1 MTDLLASLSEAIAN
15 SALRE
20 FVIHA
25 LRNVPGLPP
34 IVQAVHIVAV
44 AVVMGSIVFV
54 NLRLLGLAVPSQ
66 QPSEMIR
73 RLVPWTWWALPF
85 LFTSGIVFVIARPVR
100 YFFNPVAGIKFS
112 LLLGALVLTAALH
125 LLSRTEPGYWEL
137 TARRRGSARA
147 MAAVS
152 ILLWLGVMM
161 AGRWIAYADYLFWPE
176 A

>member
-1 MTDLLASLSEAIAN
+1 MTDLLANLSETIAT
-15 SALRE
+15 SSLRE
-20 FVIHA
+20 LVVY
-25 LRNVPGLPP
+25 LLSNVPGLPP

-73 RLVPWTWWALPF
+73 RLAPWTWWALPF

-100 YFFNPVAGIKFS
+100 YFFNPVVGIKFS
-112 LLLGALVLTAALH
+112 LLLGALVLTATLHAL
-125 LLSRTEPGYWEL
+125 STREPGYWEL
-137 TARRRGSARA
+137 TAKRRGSARVI
-147 MAAVS
+147 AATSV
-152 ILLWLGVMM
+152 LLWLGVML

-176 A
+176 G